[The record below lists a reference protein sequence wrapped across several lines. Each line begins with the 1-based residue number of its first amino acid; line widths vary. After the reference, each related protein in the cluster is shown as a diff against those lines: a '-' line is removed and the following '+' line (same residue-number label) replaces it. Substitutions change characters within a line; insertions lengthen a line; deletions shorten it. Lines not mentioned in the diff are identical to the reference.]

1 MRSWA
6 SKPWRTTTRTSPT
19 RTWCASP
26 TTAAGPPKASS
37 TPSATCI
44 DRELVNRLP
53 TPSPGFFP
61 HRGMERQ
68 MTNYR
73 LAVLPGD
80 GIGPEVVAEA
90 IKVLRVVESTT
101 DARFQLEEDV
111 VGGAAIDAFDTA
123 LKPDTVKLAKTSDAV
138 LFGAVGG
145 PKWDDPRAA
154 VRPEQA
160 ILGLRA
166 ALGTF
171 ANLRPARMQ
180 PALVHLS
187 PLKPEIVQGADVLF
201 VRELVAGTY
210 FARPKKLWQ
219 DARGLWR
226 AVDTTAYTEP
236 QVERTVRMG
245 FELARGRRKKLHVA
259 DKQNV
264 MATSRLWRDVAGRV
278 AEDYADVEFQAILT
292 DALAMHLLYRPTQ
305 FDVVVTDNLFGDL
318 ITDEAAALAG
328 SMGLMPSASLGAALN
343 RHGGYR
349 GLYEPIHGSAPDIA
363 GRGVA
368 NPIPPIQS
376 LALLLRYSLKL
387 EREARAVEKAVD
399 DAIELGLR
407 TPDIAAR
414 GEKTATTRQLGDA
427 IAEAVRAELA
437 RAP

>member
-1 MRSWA
+1 V
-6 SKPWRTTTRTSPT
+6 TR
-19 RTWCASP
+19 
-26 TTAAGPPKASS
+26 
-37 TPSATCI
+37 
-44 DRELVNRLP
+44 
-53 TPSPGFFP
+53 F
-61 HRGMERQ
+61 
-68 MTNYR
+68 R
-73 LAVLPGD
+73 LAVLGGD

-90 IKVLRVVESTT
+90 VKVLH
-101 DARFQLEEDV
+101 ALEATSEHQFELTEDK
-111 VGGAAIDAFDTA
+111 VGGAAIDAYGTA
-123 LKPDTVKLAKTSDAV
+123 IRRETIALAKRSDAI

-145 PKWDDPRAA
+145 PKWDDPKAQ

-201 VRELVAGTY
+201 IRELVAGTY
-210 FARPKKLWQ
+210 FAKPKKYWQ
-219 DARGLWR
+219 DQRGMWR

-236 QVERTVRMG
+236 QVERTVRMA
-245 FELARGRRKKLHVA
+245 FQLAQGRRKRLHVA

-264 MATSRLWRDVAGRV
+264 MATSRLWRDVATRV
-278 AEDYADVEFQAILT
+278 AQEFADVEFLAILT

-305 FDVVVTDNLFGDL
+305 FDVIVTDNLFGDV

-328 SMGLMPSASLGAALN
+328 SMGLMPSASLGSAMN

-349 GLYEPIHGSAPDIA
+349 GLYEPIHGTAPDIA

-368 NPIPPIQS
+368 NPIAAIQS

-387 EREARAVEKAVD
+387 EREARAVEHAVD

-407 TPDIAAR
+407 TPDIAR
-414 GEKTATTRQLGDA
+414 PGEKTATTAEVGNA
-427 IAEAVRAELA
+427 IAAALTRELS
-437 RAP
+437 